1 MTTVLVAD
9 SAVIDF
15 RNALAAGGIDVGPVT
30 DLLVDAMRH
39 GAAFYTIAQPERPGS
54 SWRRISLADDEIA
67 PGLASISEWE
77 MRATWICSLTRSPDR
92 AQPPS
97 GANLGS
103 PRTGERSGRS
113 VGAGPDEHADDRD
126 LALVLVDAVEDHAK
140 PPCHRGL
147 G

>member
-1 MTTVLVAD
+1 MTTVLLAD

-67 PGLASISEWE
+67 PGLAIHL
-77 MRATWICSLTRSPDR
+77 R
-92 AQPPS
+92 
-97 GANLGS
+97 
-103 PRTGERSGRS
+103 
-113 VGAGPDEHADDRD
+113 VGDAGD
-126 LALVLVDAVEDHAK
+126 LDLLVDQVLIVLNLRVEQI
-140 PPCHRGL
+140 
-147 G
+147 